1 MKNTQ
6 AGKVIT
12 QILSVVLCAVTLIML
27 CCCFHPYFSIT
38 EPYDKFLTPNP
49 KTDYYT
55 LVDTIWC
62 NTKPQEDGKMNVV
75 TEFSVRLIRESFEKQ
90 FDSFNFN
97 DYVTNIML
105 NFVFAIATVVTA
117 LWFASNEYKRF
128 PSMTSAIFTH
138 ICGLACGLFGVMGYM
153 NNAMLGLGVPEFL
166 YIQTIQMILSF
177 VVLAV
182 SVARFVIWL
191 LTTLQLHKERKA
203 RLALL

>member
-1 MKNTQ
+1 MKNTH

-38 EPYDKFLTPNP
+38 EAYDKFLTPNP

-62 NTKPQEDGKMNVV
+62 NTKPQEDGKMTVG
-75 TEFSVRLIRESFEKQ
+75 TDFSVKIIREYFESK
-90 FDSFNFN
+90 FGNFNFN

-105 NFVFAIATVVTA
+105 NFVFAVATVVTA

-128 PSMTSAIFTH
+128 PSMVSAIFCH
-138 ICGLACGLFGVMGYM
+138 ICGLACGLFGVLGYVD
-153 NNAMLGLGVPEFL
+153 NAMLGQGVPEFK

-177 VVLAV
+177 VVLV
-182 SVARFVIWL
+182 ISIARFVIWL
-191 LTTLQLHKERKA
+191 LTAIQLHKERKA